1 MTFCFCPTARSLLD
15 IKMHK
20 QACVPFD
27 SVTQRTGLCCAA
39 RITGALGGNTFMQ
52 LAVKFYPYRLEQI
65 PTCCLT
71 TVFSVHYRA
80 VVHLVLQ
87 LKVSTLWHQ
96 SYFLPCLVCNTGCEM
111 HSTIDV
117 LVVQATLR
125 CPYHVFSCTWYCDHG
140 LRLQLAI
147 CALLSS

>member
-1 MTFCFCPTARSLLD
+1 MCSLCPTAWSMLD
-15 IKMHK
+15 IKRLHK
-20 QACVPFD
+20 QACVFFD
-27 SVTQRTGLCCAA
+27 TATYWFVLCSQNE
-39 RITGALGGNTFMQ
+39 GALGGNTFMQ
-52 LAVKFYPYRLEQI
+52 LAVKFYPHRLEQM

-71 TVFSVHYRA
+71 TVLSVHYRA

-87 LKVSTLWHQ
+87 VKVSTLCHQ
-96 SYFLPCLVCNTGCEM
+96 CYFLPCLVCNNGCEM

-125 CPYHVFSCTWYCDHG
+125 CPFHVFSYTWYCSHG
-140 LRLQLAI
+140 SRLQLAI